1 MMKSFR
7 SLSPD
12 LLTRSKFEV
21 QAVKAPDD
29 EALKTVITPMLSR
42 FNVFAIPTLDTLNSL
57 LKQAALYVLVTKPF
71 YALCE
76 IRRGMLDA
84 HPSVWKTF
92 SPLIV
97 DHLYDTLQPSVHRV
111 LAMIEEPTITNLRED
126 ATFDFLRRFINS
138 LAPEMLANFLSFVT
152 GFSVC
157 SHKKILV
164 QFNQLTGFSRRPT
177 SNTCSTVLH
186 LPVSYESY
194 AAFCNEFSSLL
205 NNTAA
210 WFFDAM

>member
-84 HPSVWKTF
+84 HIPVCGRR
-92 SPLIV
+92 L
-97 DHLYDTLQPSVHRV
+97 VH
-111 LAMIEEPTITNLRED
+111 
-126 ATFDFLRRFINS
+126 
-138 LAPEMLANFLSFVT
+138 
-152 GFSVC
+152 
-157 SHKKILV
+157 
-164 QFNQLTGFSRRPT
+164 
-177 SNTCSTVLH
+177 
-186 LPVSYESY
+186 
-194 AAFCNEFSSLL
+194 
-205 NNTAA
+205 
-210 WFFDAM
+210 